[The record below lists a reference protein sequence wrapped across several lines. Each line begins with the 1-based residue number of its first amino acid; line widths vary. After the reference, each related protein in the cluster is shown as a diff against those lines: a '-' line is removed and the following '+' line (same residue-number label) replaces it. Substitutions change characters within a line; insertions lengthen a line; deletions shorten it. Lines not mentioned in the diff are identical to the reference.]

1 MVLNT
6 IFVPTALKYTSPALK
21 PVPWISDS
29 YARYLFYFSIWVST
43 RHVKLGMGKPELFI
57 TFPHLV
63 FHSFYHLR

>member
-6 IFVPTALKYTSPALK
+6 IFVPTALKYTCPALK
-21 PVPWISDS
+21 PIPGWQTPIP
-29 YARYLFYFSIWVST
+29 AIFYISIWVPT

-57 TFPHLV
+57 TLSHLV